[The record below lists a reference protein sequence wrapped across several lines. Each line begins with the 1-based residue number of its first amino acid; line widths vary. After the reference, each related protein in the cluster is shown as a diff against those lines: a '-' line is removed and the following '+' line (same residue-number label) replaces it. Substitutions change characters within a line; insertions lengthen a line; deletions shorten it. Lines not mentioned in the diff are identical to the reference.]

1 MHDLKSIRVSC
12 SFAHLGFES
21 QTHVAG
27 GLILCAL
34 RSYPREHGLETAALA
49 AQYVGG
55 SGVVLALDVA
65 GFEGGFPLK
74 CVDDSMD
81 AGVRCVYF

>member
-1 MHDLKSIRVSC
+1 MC
-12 SFAHLGFES
+12 LGFES
-21 QTHVAG
+21 QIHVAG

-49 AQYVGG
+49 ARFVSG
-55 SGVVLALDVA
+55 GVVLAMDVA

-74 CVDDSMD
+74 CADDSMD
-81 AGVRCVYF
+81 AGVRCVYLIVFVATCDQH